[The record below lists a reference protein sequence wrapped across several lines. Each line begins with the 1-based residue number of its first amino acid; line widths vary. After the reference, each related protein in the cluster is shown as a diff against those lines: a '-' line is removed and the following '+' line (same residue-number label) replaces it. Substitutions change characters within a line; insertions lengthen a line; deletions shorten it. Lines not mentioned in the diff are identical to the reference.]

1 MNIENLTEYIVN
13 STEGQLLVDHLRVNK
28 NNEEAIKEWKKEM
41 KRLYSVDLND
51 TKVEKTKDE
60 IIERVTKHI
69 EITSIKLNSSDL
81 VQYATLS
88 AEIGME
94 DVQDMKAFFRD
105 EKFAS
110 LFIKKFEEAA
120 NRCGDNA

>member
-28 NNEEAIKEWKKEM
+28 DNEEAIKEWKKEM
-41 KRLYSVDLND
+41 KRLYNADMDD
-51 TKVEKTKDE
+51 TKIEKTKDE
-60 IIERVTKHI
+60 IIERVTKNI
-69 EITSIKLNSSDL
+69 KITSIKLDPADL

-110 LFIKKFEEAA
+110 LFVEKFEKAA